1 MKTKTKLIAFALLL
15 IGSVVFTFCKKEDKV
30 TPLTGGTPV
39 TGNAFIDTSWTFEKA
54 HSNVN
59 WETRYADYSNTMLTG
74 KFNDFQF
81 KSYGLRPD
89 GKTLK
94 QSWFFDQTNM
104 SKCYM
109 KAWVRVSTYNTG
121 EIGRDGYTGCGQNYV
136 GSVFTDSNKTTPD
149 PKFDTAWFEST
160 SFTQV
165 GTIPA
170 AGYPANYIVKG
181 NLMFNHYLNTPGETK
196 GAIIS
201 KPVTMYLT
209 YNGTTD
215 LDANKDG
222 TPDKLYRGFT
232 GKFSFKRSDYTDKAA
247 TVAYNPFPKKSQE
260 AANVAAANNKTFG
273 VWSTSVA
280 DEIKV
285 TINVEMYKKH

>member
-39 TGNAFIDTSWTFEKA
+39 TGNAVIDTSWTFDKV
-54 HSNVN
+54 HCNVN
-59 WETRYADYSNTMLTG
+59 WEARYQDYSNTMLTG

-81 KSYGLRPD
+81 RKYLRAD
-89 GKTLK
+89 GKTFQ
-94 QSWFFDQTNM
+94 QSWFFDQSNM
-104 SKCYM
+104 SKCYF
-109 KAWVRVSTYNTG
+109 KAWVRVTTFNTG
-121 EIGRDGYTGCGQNYV
+121 EPGRDGLANCGQNYV
-136 GSVFTDSNKTTPD
+136 GSVFTDSNKTVPD
-149 PKFDTAWFEST
+149 SKFDTAYLESV

-165 GTIPA
+165 GTIPP
-170 AGYPANYIVKG
+170 AGYPATYLVKC
-181 NLMFNHYLNTPGETK
+181 NLSFNHYLNTPGEAK
-196 GAIIS
+196 GAIIT

-209 YNGTTD
+209 YNGSVD

-232 GKFSFKRSDYTDKAA
+232 GKFSFNRSDFTDKAS

-260 AANVAAANNKTFG
+260 AANVAAANNKTYG
-273 VWSTSVA
+273 VWSTSVS
-280 DEIKV
+280 DKIDVKCN
-285 TINVEMYKKH
+285 IEMYKKH